1 MSAVSTAATT
11 TTTTTTTNNNN
22 KETSNG
28 VGGGSTQQHQGKRVS
43 HIKKHPINQSNNLL
57 YHQTLLKKYKLHRFP
72 SSPKPLPTPAI
83 LPDKTLPPTK
93 IRSLNTITTLQKLI
107 PTTQQTS
114 NLQITSTKWHPSTK
128 RLLGTTATGEF
139 TLWNTQDYNLENVT
153 QGHDGMIKATAFTKN
168 GDWLISGDDEG
179 IIKIWQG
186 ANLRLTKTIDR
197 EISNGNVAGVLGG
210 LDGLTLGNVRDLSF
224 NWDDSKFVACG
235 DDKLVKIYDFQN
247 GTLEK
252 VLKGHNWDVN
262 SCDWHG
268 EMGLLL
274 SGSKDNMIK
283 LWDPR
288 SAKCV
293 KSVLSYRSSVN
304 KVRFQKN
311 CSSNYK
317 FYSLGKDSVLK
328 SFDLRNLKVPFR
340 SYRDPNFHTFEVDS
354 LNGDH
359 LTVGLKTGA
368 LQFYDTAAASTSD
381 QNSQFYHEIPHA
393 HNNTI
398 NGLSW
403 SPRGN
408 MLVTN
413 STDKSIGIWSRGE
426 LNLEKPYY
434 SNKKTPGWFHDK

>member
-1 MSAVSTAATT
+1 MSLSTS
-11 TTTTTTTNNNN
+11 
-22 KETSNG
+22 TSGFNIKDNS
-28 VGGGSTQQHQGKRVS
+28 GGLQPQGKRLS
-43 HIKKHPINQSNNLL
+43 HVKRHPINQSNNLL
-57 YHQTLLKKYKLHRFP
+57 YQQMLLRKYNITRLPMAGRKRKTIDFP
-72 SSPKPLPTPAI
+72 PLIPNKTELPA
-83 LPDKTLPPTK
+83 KV
-93 IRSLNTITTLQKLI
+93 RNLNTITTLQKLI

-114 NLQITSTKWHPSTK
+114 NLQITSTTWHPSTK

-153 QGHDGMIKATAFTKN
+153 QGHDGMIKATMFTKN
-168 GDWLISGDDEG
+168 GDWLVSGDDEG

-186 ANLRLTKTIDR
+186 GNLRLTKTIERDAVGSGLGSVVGG
-197 EISNGNVAGVLGG
+197 ISG

-224 NWDDSKFVACG
+224 NWDDLKFVACG

-247 GTLEK
+247 GVLEK

-262 SCDWHG
+262 SCDWHS

-288 SAKCV
+288 SGKCV
-293 KSVLSYRSSVN
+293 NSVLSYRSSVN

-311 CSSNYK
+311 SSSNYK
-317 FYSLGKDSVLK
+317 FYSLGKDAILK
-328 SFDLRNLKVPFR
+328 SFDLRNLKAPFR
-340 SYRDPNFHTFEVDS
+340 SYRDSNFHTFEVDS

-359 LTVGLKTGA
+359 LTVGLKSGA
-368 LQFYDTAAASTSD
+368 LQFYDTASSIESTS
-381 QNSQFYHEIPHA
+381 FYHEIPYA

-398 NGLSW
+398 NGISW

-426 LNLEKPYY
+426 LKPERPYY
-434 SNKKTPGWFHDK
+434 NNKKTPGWFHDK

>member
-1 MSAVSTAATT
+1 MSTIPNAMS
-11 TTTTTTTNNNN
+11 
-22 KETSNG
+22 KEPLANA
-28 VGGGSTQQHQGKRVS
+28 QGKRTS
-43 HIKKHPINQSNNLL
+43 HVKRHPINQSNNLL
-57 YHQTLLKKYKLHRFP
+57 YQQLLLKKYNLGRFP
-72 SSPKPLPTPAI
+72 SKNTIQHVITPA
-83 LPDKTLPPTK
+83 LEANKTLPPTK

-107 PTTQQTS
+107 PTTHQTS

-153 QGHDGMIKATAFTKN
+153 QGHDGIIKASQFTKS
-168 GDWLISGDDEG
+168 GDWLVSGDDEG

-186 ANLRLTKTIDR
+186 GNLRLTKTIERDAGL
-197 EISNGNVAGVLGG
+197 GNIVGGMGG

-224 NWDDSKFVACG
+224 NWDDLKFVACG

-247 GTLEK
+247 GVLEK

-288 SAKCV
+288 SGKCV
-293 KSVLSYRSSVN
+293 KSILSYRSSVN

-317 FYSLGKDSVLK
+317 LYSLGKDSVLK
-328 SFDLRNLKVPFR
+328 SFDLRNLKAPFR
-340 SYRDPNFHTFEVDS
+340 SYRDSNFHTFEVDS

-359 LTVGLKTGA
+359 LTVGLKTGS
-368 LQFYDTAAASTSD
+368 LQFYDTSNRAENAG
-381 QNSQFYHEIPHA
+381 FYHEIPHA

-398 NGLSW
+398 NGISW

-426 LNLEKPYY
+426 LNLERPYY
-434 SNKKTPGWFHDK
+434 NNKKTPGWFHDK